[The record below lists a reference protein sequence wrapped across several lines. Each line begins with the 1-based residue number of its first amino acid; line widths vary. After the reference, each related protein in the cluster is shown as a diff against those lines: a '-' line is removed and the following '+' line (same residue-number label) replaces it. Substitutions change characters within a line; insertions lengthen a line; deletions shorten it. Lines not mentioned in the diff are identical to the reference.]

1 MSNKP
6 KENTNSMIA
15 RVICALFIPACLSSP
30 KHQPEIVVFKLV

>member
-6 KENTNSMIA
+6 KENTNSMNA
-15 RVICALFIPACLSSP
+15 GVISALFIPACLPPP